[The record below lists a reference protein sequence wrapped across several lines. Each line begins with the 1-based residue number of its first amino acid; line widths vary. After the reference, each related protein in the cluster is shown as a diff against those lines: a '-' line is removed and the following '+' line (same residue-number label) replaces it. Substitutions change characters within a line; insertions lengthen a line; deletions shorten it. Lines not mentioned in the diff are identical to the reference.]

1 MEYHVSKTGKD
12 TNKGTKDSP
21 FLTISKAAKV
31 MIAGDCVYV
40 HEGVYREW
48 VKPENSG
55 ASNSN
60 RITYKAYE
68 NDHVELKGS
77 EIIKGWEKYKD
88 NTWKVT
94 ISNDFFGDYN
104 PYETTIEGDWLLL
117 PHNPCV
123 HTGDVYLNGQSFY
136 EAFSIEEVCEGK
148 VRTQGQTNP
157 WTYREEYIPN
167 PENTIY
173 KWFATVDEENTTIY
187 AYFGDFDPNEETVE
201 INVREY
207 VFFPTVYG
215 RNYITVSGFEMSQ
228 CASKWAP
235 PTSFQTGLL
244 GTYWSK
250 GWIIENNHIHDAKCS
265 AICLGKE
272 ETTGDN
278 DCTKFGNKPGY
289 QTQLEAVFKAR
300 ALGWNFDTVGSHIV
314 RNNII
319 HDCGQNGVVGHL
331 GCIGS
336 EIYGN
341 EIYNIGM
348 KHEYFGWEIGGIKLH
363 ASLDVFIHN
372 NYIHDCL
379 LGTWLDWQA
388 QGVRVSSNIY
398 KNNIRGLMVEVSH
411 GPYVVDN
418 NIFDDEFTFENAS
431 QGGAFVHNLAG
442 GFTVRYTVLNRSTP
456 YHYPH
461 STRVLGT
468 ALVYGCDDHVA
479 MNLFAGGKEAE
490 KYSDKHSYGTSHY
503 NGATLSM
510 EEYITKVRD
519 MGYGDVE
526 QYEQVMQPVYVWNNV
541 YYNGAASFER
551 EENVL
556 REKELAY
563 KITDDGKDVYID
575 IELSKDALK
584 VKDDIIS
591 SKTLGETRISQA
603 RFENPDGS
611 DMYIDKD
618 FLGNKRND
626 KTLVGP
632 FEDLKEGNN
641 RILIWSR

>member
-1 MEYHVSKTGKD
+1 MEYHVSK
-12 TNKGTKDSP
+12 KGNDSNEGSLQSP
-21 FLTISKAAKV
+21 FFTISKAAEV
-31 MIAGDCVYV
+31 MMAGDTVYV

-48 VKPENSG
+48 VKPVNSG
-55 ASNSN
+55 ASASK
-60 RITYKAYE
+60 RITYTTYE
-68 NDHVELKGS
+68 NDHVEIKGS
-77 EIIKGWEKYKD
+77 EVIKGWEKYKD
-88 NTWKVT
+88 KTWKV
-94 ISNDFFGDYN
+94 SLDNSMFGDYN
-104 PYETTIEGDWLLL
+104 PYKTTIEGDWLLL
-117 PHNPCV
+117 PHNPAV
-123 HTGDVYLNGQSFY
+123 HTGDVYLNGKSFY

-148 VRTQGQTNP
+148 IRYQGQTNP
-157 WTYREEYIPN
+157 YSYREEFIPN
-167 PENTIY
+167 PEGSIY
-173 KWFATVDEENTTIY
+173 KWHAVVDEKTTTIY
-187 AYFGDFDPNEETVE
+187 AYFGDFDPNEECVE
-201 INVREY
+201 INVREF
-207 VFFPTVYG
+207 VFFPTCFG

-244 GTYWSK
+244 GCFWSK
-250 GWIIENNHIHDAKCS
+250 GWIIENNNIHDAKCS

-272 ETTGDN
+272 ESTGDN
-278 DCTKFGNKPGY
+278 DCTKFGDKPGY

-300 ALGWNFDTVGSHIV
+300 ALGWAFDTVGSHIV

-363 ASLDVFIHN
+363 ASLDVSIHN

-379 LGTWLDWQA
+379 LGTWLDWEA

-398 KNNIRGLMVEVSH
+398 RNNIRGLMVEVSH

-431 QGGAFVHNLAG
+431 QGGTFAHNLAG

-468 ALVYGCDDHVA
+468 ALVYGCDDRVA
-479 MNLFAGGKEAE
+479 LNLFAGGREKE
-490 KYSDKHSYGTSHY
+490 KYADKHSYGTSHY

-510 EEYITKVRD
+510 EEYIEKVRA

-526 QYEQVMQPVYVWNNV
+526 QYEQVMQPVYNWKNV
-541 YYNGAASFER
+541 YFNGAPSFDR
-551 EENVL
+551 EEEGL
-556 REKELAY
+556 RADELNYA
-563 KITDDGKDVYID
+563 ITDDGGDVYLD
-575 IELSKDALK
+575 IEVTREMLE
-584 VKDDIIS
+584 VKDKILSSDI
-591 SKTLGETRISQA
+591 LGQTRISQA

-611 DMYIDKD
+611 DLYIDKD
-618 FLGNKRND
+618 FLGKERASE
-626 KTLVGP
+626 TLAGP
-632 FEDLKEGNN
+632 FEGLKEGKNH
-641 RILIWSR
+641 ILIWKR